1 MQEENYLVKTKD
13 GSNTLFSKKY
23 NQHFHNIK
31 DGSLS
36 EALNKHIIPALT
48 YHQGKNIL
56 NILDICYGLG
66 YNTLASIYYVRKNKL
81 QIKLNIYSVE
91 LDFNLV
97 KSLKDFVYPQEFKDL
112 KNIIE
117 DISTKQSYEDE
128 NIKIELKILN
138 ARTYIKSFP
147 NKFFDIVYQD
157 AFSSEV
163 NPELWTKE
171 YFDDIYRICKEACI
185 LTTYSISTKVR
196 LSLYEASFFVYEYLT
211 LDKKISLAFKE
222 AQDKM
227 GILVNLEEKKLRNKE
242 AKALRDDTL

>member
-1 MQEENYLVKTKD
+1 MQEENLLVQTKD

-23 NQHFHNIK
+23 NQHFHNVK

-48 YHQGKNIL
+48 YHRDKNSL

-97 KSLKDFVYPQEFKDL
+97 RSLKDFVYPQEFKDL
-112 KNIIE
+112 ENIIK
-117 DISTKQSYEDE
+117 DISTKQNYEDE
-128 NIKIELKILN
+128 NTKIELKILN

-147 NKFFDIVYQD
+147 DKFFDIVYQD

-163 NPELWTKE
+163 NSELWTKE
-171 YFDDIYRICKEACI
+171 YFDDIYRICKDDCI
-185 LTTYSISTKVR
+185 LTTYAVSTNIR
-196 LSLYEASFFVYEYLT
+196 LSLYEAKFYIYEQLANS
-211 LDKKISLAFKE
+211 KKITLATKGKTNICGKFVDME
-222 AQDKM
+222 
-227 GILVNLEEKKLRNKE
+227 LKKIRNNS
-242 AKALRDDTL
+242 AKALRDNNF